1 MSLREREKQMD
12 DEICEE
18 RNGLLLLL
26 FLKFDSLIDGTELR
40 REAIAMEEGSSV
52 KGEKLLLC

>member
-1 MSLREREKQMD
+1 MD